1 MAKIIQIFV
10 VLALALLVVQAASDM
25 NNNERRNIKNW
36 VSQKLMTVQNKFET
50 LHDGTVKPLAKKLY
64 EKIFLKIAKSLLS
77 NDEEM
82 TIYKGKNKPY
92 MIGNMN
98 GKFQMEIM

>member
-1 MAKIIQIFV
+1 MAKIIQVFV
-10 VLALALLVVQAASDM
+10 VFALALLVVQVASYTSI
-25 NNNERRNIKNW
+25 NERRDIKNW

-64 EKIFLKIAKSLLS
+64 ENFFLKIAKSLLS
-77 NDEEM
+77 NEDEM
-82 TIYKGKNKPY
+82 TVYKGKNKPQ